1 MVALVRDCD
10 DITAGADREENLG
23 SAGKQRDDALR
34 YGHRQEAARRVEAR
48 GRRRERSS
56 DAISTAAMAAS
67 APLLP
72 CLPPARSSACSTLSV
87 VRIPNPDGM
96 PVMAWIDATPRAA
109 SSATRSKCAVSPRI
123 TAPTHT
129 TASTDPCSA
138 SSRAATG
145 ISKLPG
151 THTTVMSSSSAP
163 SRSSA
168 LIAPS
173 SRRCVTI
180 SLKRPATTPI
190 RIPVA
195 SSLPVCTVITT
206 IVARAWA
213 WRWSRSAVR
222 VEHVEQVTELLPLR
236 PQIALAVR
244 GCRNHQ
250 RRLVGH
256 LQPVAAEAI
265 VLLRIVREHDDAPR
279 SQIREDLRPDA
290 VVTRIDGKAQ
300 TNVGLDGVEPVV
312 LQRIGA
318 ELVHQTDAPALLSQ
332 VHQHAASFGGDD
344 RHRFLQLRLAVA
356 ALGAE
361 DIAGE
366 TLAVHAHQHRL
377 AVVHPPP
384 HQRDVRR
391 VRDQILVAV
400 RRHRAELGGQHGRG
414 ATHHETFRSP
424 PVRG

>member
-1 MVALVRDCD
+1 M
-10 DITAGADREENLG
+10 
-23 SAGKQRDDALR
+23 
-34 YGHRQEAARRVEAR
+34 
-48 GRRRERSS
+48 
-56 DAISTAAMAAS
+56 
-67 APLLP
+67 
-72 CLPPARSSACSTLSV
+72 
-87 VRIPNPDGM
+87 
-96 PVMAWIDATPRAA
+96 
-109 SSATRSKCAVSPRI
+109 
-123 TAPTHT
+123 
-129 TASTDPCSA
+129 
-138 SSRAATG
+138 
-145 ISKLPG
+145 
-151 THTTVMSSSSAP
+151 
-163 SRSSA
+163 
-168 LIAPS
+168 
-173 SRRCVTI
+173 
-180 SLKRPATTPI
+180 
-190 RIPVA
+190 
-195 SSLPVCTVITT
+195 
-206 IVARAWA
+206 
-213 WRWSRSAVR
+213 
-222 VEHVEQVTELLPLR
+222 
-236 PQIALAVR
+236 R

-256 LQPVAAEAI
+256 LQPVAAEAV

-290 VVTRIDGKAQ
+290 VVARIDGKAQ

-414 ATHHETFRSP
+414 ATHHETFCSP
-424 PVRG
+424 PVCDEVVDRNDLHIVFRGEVVEVGAACHAPVLAHDLADDAAGKPSGELAEVDDRLGLTGALEDSAGGGAQRKGVTRLGEIARLRVLVAEHADGGGAVECGDPRGDAMSDAVDAHGERGAEPRRVLVHHGAESELVQAPSLCGNAYEPARMRGHEVDRFRGDAIRSDGQVAFVLAVLVVHDDDEATGPDVRDRIVDGCQRHCAQPFRTTAPAGAVTESRPASARCT